1 MLLNADVDK
10 HKERICTEW
19 PVSVQSSATFV
30 IDVTSLKHADDVK
43 KDNFGKWIHS
53 DSHKTQYH
61 VNFDENGGIRLE
73 KCYTRVTGDD
83 IYYLRRLHMYHPSN
97 SEFRRLLAFISGLF
111 LSRC

>member
-1 MLLNADVDK
+1 MPKYSEETIVRMLLNADIDK

-43 KDNFGKWIHS
+43 KDNFGKWIHLG
-53 DSHKTQYH
+53 SHKTQYH

-73 KCYTRVTGDD
+73 KCYTGATGDG
-83 IYYLRRLHMYHPSN
+83 
-97 SEFRRLLAFISGLF
+97 FLLSTKTSHVSPI
-111 LSRC
+111 